1 MANLIKWFKDRAFIS
16 VAVIALVAVLLG
28 FLTAH
33 YISWGWLITLFIGAI
48 GALVIRRILVDKF
61 KEISKD
67 NEIEIQPY

>member
-1 MANLIKWFKDRAFIS
+1 MVNLIKWFKDRTFIS
-16 VAVIALVAVLLG
+16 AAIIAIVAVLLG

-48 GALVIRRILVDKF
+48 GALAIRRILVGKF

-67 NEIEIQPY
+67 NEIEI